1 MTMDTQGL
9 RPITKPTSSL
19 AKSQTTRYI
28 KINYSREILISNRY
42 LSPSQSFEL
51 ILLLQNGEI
60 LDNFFLIKN
69 FHSREDGEEEE
80 LTQIHSDPSSHHYS
94 LRPHYE
100 LLRRINQNH
109 QSNTTNELYP
119 FPLIEIISG

>member
-1 MTMDTQGL
+1 M
-9 RPITKPTSSL
+9 
-19 AKSQTTRYI
+19 
-28 KINYSREILISNRY
+28 
-42 LSPSQSFEL
+42 SPSKSFEL
-51 ILLLQNGEI
+51 PLLLQNGEI

-69 FHSREDGEEEE
+69 FHARADGEEEE
-80 LTQIHSDPSSHHYS
+80 VAQIHSDPSSHHYS

-109 QSNTTNELYP
+109 QSNTTKELYP

>member
-1 MTMDTQGL
+1 M
-9 RPITKPTSSL
+9 
-19 AKSQTTRYI
+19 
-28 KINYSREILISNRY
+28 RY
-42 LSPSQSFEL
+42 LSPSKSFEL
-51 ILLLQNGEI
+51 PLLLQNGEI

-69 FHSREDGEEEE
+69 FHARADGEEKEA
-80 LTQIHSDPSSHHYS
+80 TQIHSDPSSHHYS